1 MESAVPEHSNYLPS
15 DMVSYPRRPES
26 CANIT
31 SLVVNKYLQE
41 EAERI
46 SLLNL
51 PPATPEQ
58 LKYLT
63 NFLQEEAKRHGLSD
77 TDIHTRQNITAV
89 LGKALAEIMPGMHH

>member
-1 MESAVPEHSNYLPS
+1 
-15 DMVSYPRRPES
+15 
-26 CANIT
+26 
-31 SLVVNKYLQE
+31 LQE
-41 EAERI
+41 EAERV

-63 NFLQEEAKRHGLSD
+63 NLLQEEVRCHGLSD

-89 LGKALAEIMPGMHH
+89 LEKALAEIMPGTNH